1 MSHGHYPWINSVAL
15 NTVDQEVSSKTKK
28 SHGDVMH
35 TPTAPASQAWHGAVT
50 AWPYMENPR
59 LNTSSGHLGW
69 IRLWPW
75 IWAESNEGQSQ
86 GVYS

>member
-1 MSHGHYPWINSVAL
+1 MSHGHYPWINSVAP

-28 SHGDVMH
+28 PHGDVMH
-35 TPTAPASQAWHGAVT
+35 TPTAPARQAWHGAVT

-59 LNTSSGHLGW
+59 LNTSSGHLGC

-75 IWAESNEGQSQ
+75 VWAEYNEVQSQ
-86 GVYS
+86 GVDS